1 MAHKKE
7 ELRLERR
14 SISDALLLTTMCIIG
29 MPVDVH
35 AIDDS
40 VYSGILHT
48 AWVDKEYGILGFLL
62 SDSSLLPAIV
72 LKKATMI
79 KKGDLDAN
87 VVNGTLIETLV
98 VRSKDL
104 VQGAVLPAYAEV
116 LKSNEPEEKTEHLY
130 QLRQVADGSQ
140 EIQSDF
146 NNSLGFLDQR
156 TMDEAQVSSPS
167 SEFPSYFALNKFD
180 KLTHLWTASITN
192 MSLVLILDCSI
203 SVSDI
208 QVSFNVNVVNSFVAQ
223 STGALNI
230 TEGTVQHEPT
240 EVSSGRSSAHVDKD
254 QGRLT
259 PNESVCTVIS
269 PPDICDASVP
279 TLEVESDSRLRASSD
294 PFMWVPPRSSSVKK
308 TAKESKLNHGAQ
320 RFYPSMLYHRMVEPH
335 VRPNG
340 TGVPYRPGACA
351 LASRG
356 HVTFG
361 HGDNNTPYFQPVMF
375 GRGGGPLVYTNPIP
389 SLAPGLSPA
398 TPRPPLA
405 PHQLY
410 LREHQGNWSSQE
422 LRHYMIPPLVANG
435 PQSYV
440 MPSSLPIPQPILP
453 FVRPIAIPGTHGY
466 LSTKF
471 V

>member
-1 MAHKKE
+1 MRMAHKKE

-35 AIDDS
+35 AIDGS
-40 VYSGILHT
+40 VYSGTLHT
-48 AWVDKEYGILGFLL
+48 AWVDKEY
-62 SDSSLLPAIV
+62 AIV

-87 VVNGTLIETLV
+87 VANGTLIETLV

-104 VQGAVLPAYAEV
+104 VQVVVKGVVLPTYAEV
-116 LKSNEPEEKTEHLY
+116 LKSNEPEEKTEQLY
-130 QLRQVADGSQ
+130 QLRQVGDGSQ
-140 EIQSDF
+140 EIQSDV
-146 NNSLGFLDQR
+146 NDNLGFLDQR

-167 SEFPSYFALNKFD
+167 
-180 KLTHLWTASITN
+180 IT
-192 MSLVLILDCSI
+192 
-203 SVSDI
+203 
-208 QVSFNVNVVNSFVAQ
+208 SFVAQ
-223 STGALNI
+223 STDALNI
-230 TEGTVQHEPT
+230 PEGTVQHEPT
-240 EVSSGRSSAHVDKD
+240 EVSSGRSSAHLDED

-269 PPDICDASVP
+269 PPDICDASIP

-308 TAKESKLNHGAQ
+308 TTKESKLNHGAQ

-356 HVTFG
+356 HVTLA
-361 HGDNNTPYFQPVMF
+361 HGDNNTPYFQPIIGQVVNRVQPPVICTGQYQNFQTGPAYVHPNPHNVMF

-389 SLAPGLSPA
+389 NPAPGLSPA

-410 LREHQGNWSSQE
+410 LREHQGNWPSQE
-422 LRHYMIPPLVANG
+422 LRHYMTAPLVANG
-435 PQSYV
+435 PQPYV
-440 MPSSLPIPQPILP
+440 MPSPVPVSQPILP

-466 LSTKF
+466 LSAKF